1 MSGFNPLVQGWDT
14 QSAYPTSLFGALP
27 ASQAPRPTTVI
38 RDALVFH
45 ITDFKSTILNSTVVN
60 PQGQAQMRV
69 ITEPKPGRPTIWTD
83 TSRRTVAF
91 VDWGHQ
97 PAIEIPGLLPRTAV
111 RDWLRTSADRKS
123 RFMALRGVNYFWAP
137 DGPSIC
143 LWMPQGN
150 TSVLLARV
158 GRSQSGAALEMT
170 RQAMQYGLLEACV
183 VASTLFLSGVP
194 LD

>member
-38 RDALVFH
+38 RDAVTYH
-45 ITDFKSTILNSTVVN
+45 ITEFRSTILNSTIVN

-69 ITEPKPGRPTIWTD
+69 ITEPRPGRPTIWTD
-83 TSRRTVAF
+83 NSQRTVAF

-97 PAIEIPGLLPRTAV
+97 PSIEIPGLLPRTPV
-111 RDWLRTSADRKS
+111 RDWLRTSGDRKLGFVRLSPHLQLNLTFDRS
-123 RFMALRGVNYFWAP
+123 RFMVLRGVNYFWAP

-143 LWMPQGN
+143 VRA
-150 TSVLLARV
+150 VLPRD
-158 GRSQSGAALEMT
+158 
-170 RQAMQYGLLEACV
+170 YIY
-183 VASTLFLSGVP
+183 
-194 LD
+194 